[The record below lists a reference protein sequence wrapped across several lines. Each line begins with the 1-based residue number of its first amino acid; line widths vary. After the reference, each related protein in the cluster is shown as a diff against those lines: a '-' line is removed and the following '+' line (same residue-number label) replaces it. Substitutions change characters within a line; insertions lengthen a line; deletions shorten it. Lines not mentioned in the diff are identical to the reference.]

1 MTQTQ
6 IPLSGGVNPPSDSL
20 VSRAR
25 GITNASVPS
34 IAVIPLHQHVGAPAR
49 CVVKSG
55 DRVEEGMLIGEA
67 DGNDSANVHSSV
79 PGTVVEIRRVGLL
92 GGAVCDAV
100 VIELGGRFGR
110 SGQPRTKR
118 SWDGVPRAELLSRIR
133 AAGVVGL
140 SGSVVPTHLKLSLP
154 PGRSTSILVAD
165 GLGCEPSLTADFVLM
180 REKTREIAEALR
192 ICRALLDPGRAV
204 LALPDDAQDFAP
216 SFETAFHELHVQAE
230 VVVLS
235 SRYPQGHAELLVDAI
250 AGDGARAESVVLNVG
265 TLNAIYDAV
274 VGDQP
279 LTDRVL
285 TVAGSPIA
293 EPRNLKV
300 RIGTR
305 IGDLFEECGGLTEP
319 VGKVVVGGPMRG
331 IAVASLDMPVTKGT
345 TGVIAFTER
354 EARRHTEWPCVR
366 CGACVE
372 VCPWGL
378 IPTRLFKLI
387 EKGDFAGARGEGLE
401 RCTEC
406 GCCAYSCPSHIP
418 LVDVIRMGKQGR
430 NRGLND

>member
-6 IPLSGGVNPPSDSL
+6 IPLSGGVNPPTDNL
-20 VSRAR
+20 VSRSR

-34 IAVIPLHQHVGAPAR
+34 LAVIPLRQHVGAPAR
-49 CVVKSG
+49 CVVKPG
-55 DRVEEGMLIGEA
+55 DLVEEGMLIGSAEG
-67 DGNDSANVHSSV
+67 DDSANVHASI
-79 PGTVVEIRRVGLL
+79 PGRVVEIRRVSLP
-92 GGAVCDAV
+92 GAAPCDAV
-100 VIELGGRFGR
+100 VVELGGRFGR
-110 SGQPRTKR
+110 SGQPRRKR
-118 SWDGVPRAELLSRIR
+118 GWDGVSRTELLARIR

-140 SGSVVPTHLKLSLP
+140 SGSVSPTHRKLALP
-154 PGRSTSILVAD
+154 TGRSTSVLVAN
-165 GLGCEPSLTADFVLM
+165 GLGGEPALTADFALM
-180 REKTREIAEALR
+180 RERAREIAEAMR

-204 LALPDDAQDFAP
+204 IALPDDAGELVPA
-216 SFETAFHELHVQAE
+216 FEEAFHELHVQAE
-230 VVVLS
+230 AVLVS
-235 SRYPQGHAELLVDAI
+235 SRYPQGHADLLVDAI
-250 AGDGARAESVVLNVG
+250 AGQGAVAEAVVLNVG

-279 LTDRVL
+279 LIERVL
-285 TVAGSPIA
+285 TVAGTPVS

-331 IAVASLDMPVTKGT
+331 VAVASLDVPVTKGT

-354 EARRHTEWPCVR
+354 EAHAPTEWPCVR
-366 CGACVE
+366 CGNCVE

-387 EKGDFAGARGEGLE
+387 EKGDFAGAGDEGLS

-430 NRGLND
+430 NRGFND